1 MVSPPINP
9 AVSDPTA
16 LYGLP
21 FSARALLAPMDGVTD
36 PTFRDLLLELH
47 DERVL
52 GGTFTEFLR
61 VSAHPLPRHAIEKTL
76 GPHGARPRLGLQLM
90 GNHEENLAETARRAA
105 GLGVRLIDINFGCPA
120 RGAAKSIAGCALLS
134 DPPRMQRLVRALRRA
149 LPPDIPVTAK
159 IRSGLEDDRN
169 LEDLAKA
176 VEDGGAALLTV
187 HCRTKKEAYRDGTA
201 RWERIARCVDAVS
214 IPVCGNGG
222 IEQHSQIEAMMRATG
237 AAFAMVG
244 RAAIADPWVF
254 SGHAATPEEAR
265 DFLARYAEDML
276 ERMQGRT
283 GRVASRLKQMIRY
296 WKAAGLF
303 AENRSRWLQTKAPET
318 LVAAVLRRAEKEPS
332 CPTPLPKA

>member
-9 AVSDPTA
+9 CAPRTA
-16 LYGLP
+16 IIEGLP

-36 PTFRDLLLELH
+36 PTFRDLLLDLH
-47 DERVL
+47 DEGVL

-76 GPHGARPRLGLQLM
+76 GPRGARRRLGLQLM
-90 GNHEENLAETARRAA
+90 GNHEAHLGETARRAA
-105 GLGVRLIDINFGCPA
+105 ELGVQLIDINFGCPA
-120 RGAAKSIAGCALLS
+120 RGAAKSIAGCALLA
-134 DPPRMQRLVRALRRA
+134 DPSRMRRLVQALRDA
-149 LPPDIPVTAK
+149 LPTHIPVTAK
-159 IRSGLEDDRN
+159 IRSGLEDDSN

-201 RWERIARCVDAVS
+201 RWERIARCVAAVN

-222 IEQHSQIEAMMRATG
+222 IEEHAHIEAMMRATG

-254 SGHAATPEEAR
+254 SGHRATTDESR

-276 ERMQGRT
+276 ERTQGRMV
-283 GRVASRLKQMIRY
+283 RVAARLKQMIRY

-303 AENRSRWLQTKAPET
+303 EESRSRWLRTKSPET
-318 LVAAVLRRAEKEPS
+318 LVAAILRRAEMEPS
-332 CPTPLPKA
+332 CPTPPAKA